1 MDRGTRRRLSSL
13 TIALIVVLPLSVIA
27 ARWQWNRHLERDA
40 MNAAIV
46 ASEQAP
52 PMPWQRLL
60 GQGYREAVDWRRVT
74 ARGQWLP
81 AEQVLVR
88 KQVVDGE
95 VGFTVMTPFQ
105 DADGRLL
112 YVMRGWVAPSSLGSL
127 PPAPAGPQAITLRVR
142 PVEGAGPLGA
152 SDLPSGQLNRI
163 DPALLAK
170 GRAHVEAL
178 FELLNPMPAGLVALP
193 WPELTSGPHLS
204 YFVQWI
210 LIGLTAIIVYVRVF
224 RSELRMD
231 RDSAVGTDVA
241 GQNS

>member
-1 MDRGTRRRLSSL
+1 M
-13 TIALIVVLPLSVIA
+13 ALIVVLPLSVIA

-46 ASEQAP
+46 ASEQADP
-52 PMPWQRLL
+52 VPWQRLL
-60 GQGYREAVDWRRVT
+60 DQGYHESADWRRVT

-88 KQVVDGE
+88 KQVVDSE

-105 DADGRLL
+105 DVDGRLL
-112 YVMRGWVAPSSLGSL
+112 YVMRGWVAPASLGHV
-127 PPAPAGPQAITLRVR
+127 PAAPTGPQTITLRVR
-142 PVEGAGPLGA
+142 PVEGDGPLGA
-152 SDLPSGQLNRI
+152 SDLPPGQLNRI
-163 DPALLAK
+163 DPALLA
-170 GRAHVEAL
+170 GHRPHVEAL
-178 FELLNPMPAGLVALP
+178 FELLDPVPAGLVALP
-193 WPELTSGPHLS
+193 WPELTSGPHVS

-231 RDSAVGTDVA
+231 REGGAQAED
-241 GQNS
+241 NR

>member
-13 TIALIVVLPLSVIA
+13 TVALIVVLPLSVIA

-52 PMPWQRLL
+52 PVPWQRLL
-60 GQGYREAVDWRRVT
+60 GRGYREAVDWRRVT

-112 YVMRGWVAPSSLGSL
+112 
-127 PPAPAGPQAITLRVR
+127 
-142 PVEGAGPLGA
+142 
-152 SDLPSGQLNRI
+152 
-163 DPALLAK
+163 
-170 GRAHVEAL
+170 
-178 FELLNPMPAGLVALP
+178 
-193 WPELTSGPHLS
+193 
-204 YFVQWI
+204 
-210 LIGLTAIIVYVRVF
+210 
-224 RSELRMD
+224 
-231 RDSAVGTDVA
+231 
-241 GQNS
+241 